1 MDDDVVASD
10 DARVLLLLGL
20 NVHLLARQ
28 VVLGLTNIHPVAGQL
43 HLVEVTLACHFWEN
57 LSLDRARL
65 LGNSW
70 NHVGVEKV
78 KASVDL
84 VAHES
89 SWLFDEAVDLTIFLG
104 NNDAVLAGVLDSSHD
119 DGALLAVVLVEFNE
133 FVQWVLANNIGVEH
147 EDLAVLPASAEEV
160 RRDSQGSSSSH
171 GDILND
177 IMNFGVANLKFD

>member
-43 HLVEVTLACHFWEN
+43 HLVEVTFACHFWEN

-119 DGALLAVVLVEFNE
+119 DGALLAVVLMEFNE

-147 EDLAVLPASAEEV
+147 EEQTSHVLLSDVLLCETDGASGAKRLVLKGASDL
-160 RRDSQGSSSSH
+160 
-171 GDILND
+171 
-177 IMNFGVANLKFD
+177 